1 MARRRNTFTR
11 ADVKFSRGPLGVA
24 LLLDG
29 GGWRIFMMIVSMI
42 LFWGLIIGGIVLLV
56 RFIFPSLDG
65 KSPTNA
71 LETLKARYTKGKL
84 PKNSLNR

>member
-1 MARRRNTFTR
+1 MIWL
-11 ADVKFSRGPLGVA
+11 VGGI
-24 LLLDG
+24 LLQG
-29 GGWRIFMMIVSMI
+29 QMSSFRGWRIFMMIVSMI